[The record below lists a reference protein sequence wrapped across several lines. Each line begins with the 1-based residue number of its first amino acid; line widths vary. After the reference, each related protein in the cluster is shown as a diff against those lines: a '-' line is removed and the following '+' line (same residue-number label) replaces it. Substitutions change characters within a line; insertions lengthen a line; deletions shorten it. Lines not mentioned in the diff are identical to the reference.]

1 MNKNLLIIILHSELS
16 VINFLEL
23 LSQDKVELA
32 SANVR

>member
-1 MNKNLLIIILHSELS
+1 MNNNLLIIILHSELS
-16 VINFLEL
+16 IINFLEL

>member
-1 MNKNLLIIILHSELS
+1 MNNNLLIIILHSELS

-32 SANVR
+32 STFIR

>member
-1 MNKNLLIIILHSELS
+1 MNNNLLIIILHSELS